1 MLVWYITKQSSSH
14 QVLELAYFVVDKSI
28 LYEYAAAPIYTVRST
43 TLLMMHHMSKNYDGE
58 ML

>member
-1 MLVWYITKQSSSH
+1 MLVWYITKQSSH
-14 QVLELAYFVVDKSI
+14 QILELAYFVVDKLI

-43 TLLMMHHMSKNYDGE
+43 TLLMMHHMSKNYNDE

>member
-14 QVLELAYFVVDKSI
+14 EVLELADKSVQ
-28 LYEYAAAPIYTVRST
+28 YEYAAAPIYTVRST
-43 TLLMMHHMSKNYDGE
+43 TLLMMHHTSKNYDDE